1 MGNAGTAPAA
11 TDPSAQEFLTRAVA
25 TLPGDRLRLV
35 SLPAPE
41 APLERLWQAWPDA
54 EAVLWDPP
62 GGDALAGVGS
72 AVAVEASG
80 QQRFSILEAA
90 VAAATAAAESVA
102 MPGCSPASPRFVG
115 GLAFAPGGAGEELW
129 RPLGEAYLVIPRWEY
144 RRTAAGGQLT
154 LALAPGQRPWREELA
169 GEYDHLCRV
178 LACDTPQVAVDWEVK
193 VREEPSARAWAAAVE
208 RARREIVA
216 GALAKVVLARRLV
229 VSAAAPLPPE
239 ALLAKLA
246 AHERGLYRFGIRRG
260 GRALVGASP
269 ELLVARA
276 GLEVRSEAL
285 AGSVPRGWREG
296 GEGLPVPE
304 LLGDPKQEEEHR
316 LVVEAVREALVEV
329 CGALSC
335 PPQPTVRLLRHLAHL
350 HTPLIGTLVR
360 PMSVLSLAARL
371 HPTPAVGGLP
381 REAALELIS
390 ACEDAPRGWFAGPFG
405 VVAANGD
412 GELAVALRCAV
423 VVGKQ
428 AQVWA
433 GAGIVAASDPAA
445 EVRETAAKAA
455 AALAALGLSP

>member
-11 TDPSAQEFLTRAVA
+11 TDPLAHEFLARAVA

-80 QQRFSILEAA
+80 PQRFSILETA
-90 VAAATAAAESVA
+90 VAAAAGGAESVA
-102 MPGCSPASPRFVG
+102 MPGCSPVSPRFVG
-115 GLAFAPGGAGEELW
+115 GLAFAPGGARKEPW

-154 LALAPGQRPWREELA
+154 LALAPGQRPRGEELA
-169 GEYDHLCRV
+169 GEYDHLCEV
-178 LACDTPQVAVDWEVK
+178 LAGGAPPTSLETEVQ
-193 VREEPSARAWAAAVE
+193 VREEPPARAWAAAVE
-208 RARREIVA
+208 RARRDIRA

-229 VSAAAPLPPE
+229 VTAGAPLPPE
-239 ALLAKLA
+239 VLLANLA

-269 ELLVARA
+269 ELLVTRA

-285 AGSVPRGWREG
+285 AGSAPRGR

-316 LVVEAVREALVEV
+316 LVVEAVRDALAGV
-329 CGALSC
+329 CGQLVF
-335 PPQPTVRLLRHLAHL
+335 PPRPAVRLLRHLAHL
-350 HTPLIGTLVR
+350 HTPFTGTLTR
-360 PMSVLSLAARL
+360 PVSVLALAARL
-371 HPTPAVGGLP
+371 HPTPAVGGVP
-381 REAALELIS
+381 REAALELIGAS
-390 ACEDAPRGWFAGPFG
+390 EDAPRGWFAGPFG
-405 VVAANGD
+405 VVAGTGE
-412 GELAVALRCAV
+412 GELAVALRCALV
-423 VVGKQ
+423 IGGR
-428 AQVWA
+428 AHVWA
-433 GAGIVAASDPAA
+433 GAGIVADSEAEA
-445 EVRETAAKAA
+445 EVQETAVKAA
-455 AALAALGLSP
+455 AALAALGLRP